1 MEDKASA
8 ADFAPHDPTD
18 GRQPGQWESRY
29 PMKALERIWFEAAYL
44 FVCFSLVPG
53 LLLYLSAGA
62 PAPLSDGQA
71 TPTSQG
77 SAPGLGSVE
86 QPKQTNA
93 AHAAAGGGPAWIAFW
108 YAWLGGTLGGTLF
121 SIKWFYH
128 SVAKN
133 IWNADRIFWRLF
145 TPHVSGALG
154 AVFVT
159 LCASGMLVVFDK
171 KAFSSVWICFGL
183 AFLVGYFSDHAVA
196 KLSEVAQTLF
206 GTSHTP
212 TKRRQ
217 RKPKNPNKGTAD
229 ADA

>member
-1 MEDKASA
+1 MLLC
-8 ADFAPHDPTD
+8 FAT
-18 GRQPGQWESRY
+18 
-29 PMKALERIWFEAAYL
+29 
-44 FVCFSLVPG
+44 VPG
-53 LLLYLSAGA
+53 LLLYLTSKDATQL
-62 PAPLSDGQA
+62 PDGQA
-71 TPTSQG
+71 TLTSQG
-77 SAPGLGSVE
+77 AASVLTAME
-86 QPKQTNA
+86 QRKQEDSDYP
-93 AHAAAGGGPAWIAFW
+93 AGGAPARIAVAF
-108 YAWLGGTLGGTLF
+108 AWLGGMLGGALF

-128 SVAKN
+128 SVAKG

-145 TPHVSGALG
+145 TPHVSGGLG

-212 TKRRQ
+212 TKQRP
-217 RKPKNPNKGTAD
+217 RKPKTPGKASD
-229 ADA
+229 AKA